1 MLDNGYTNIGIQRP
15 SGSYFQSDL
24 KLETEVET
32 NPLKSGKIKAVIQE
46 HTSCSG
52 NTEAGHL
59 KLSVQQKGNSGS
71 T

>member
-1 MLDNGYTNIGIQRP
+1 M
-15 SGSYFQSDL
+15 
-24 KLETEVET
+24 ETEGET

-46 HTSCSG
+46 YTSCFG

-71 T
+71 TYTKS